1 MKKNYQKPTLLV
13 VQLQQQTQVLQAGSE
28 YDVIPP
34 GQPNEPAAAPSIS
47 NNFNSGYQKSDVII
61 WDETW

>member
-1 MKKNYQKPTLLV
+1 MKKNYQKPTLQV

-34 GQPNEPAAAPSIS
+34 GQPNEPAAARAYR
-47 NNFNSGYQKSDVII
+47 GQWDDVG
-61 WDETW
+61 WDKWEE

>member
-1 MKKNYQKPTLLV
+1 MKKNYQKPTLQV
-13 VQLQQQTQVLQAGSE
+13 VQLQQQTQLLQGSG
-28 YDVIPP
+28 DVIAP
-34 GQPNEPAAAPSIS
+34 GQPNETPAAPSIS

>member
-13 VQLQQQTQVLQAGSE
+13 VQLQQQTQLLEASPG
-28 YDVIPP
+28 DVIAP
-34 GQPNEPAAAPSIS
+34 GQPNELAGAPSIS